1 MHIAVDARAA
11 LSYRGTGIGT
21 YTTQLIQ
28 HLLRL
33 DRCNRY
39 TLLLPGGR
47 WVPAGPGVGELL
59 GWCGEKQPDFW
70 QGVEPVVSPP
80 PDPVD
85 VYLVPQ
91 NGLGGPAFFGSRP
104 GPGSPSSSSPAHRPR
119 LVVTVHDL
127 IPYVLPQTCSRTFLR
142 RALAEI
148 PRAVAKAEVVLT
160 VSFHSKRDLQTILG
174 VPESRLVVV
183 PEAPEDRFAPLERDL
198 CLRVARRY
206 GIEGPFILNVGGFSR
221 RKNLPR
227 LIEAFAELCRTTS
240 LPHRLVLVG
249 RPGGGSFARC
259 QTLADQLGLAGRV
272 LFPGFVAADDL
283 PALYNAAELFIFP
296 SLYEGFG
303 LPPLEAMACGTP
315 VVSAAT
321 SSLPEVVGEAARL
334 VDPLDSAALAQAM
347 REVLTDPGEAERL
360 RQAGLRR
367 AQEFSWRRT
376 AWLTLLALEQAAF
389 A

>member
-1 MHIAVDARAA
+1 MHIAIDARAA
-11 LSYRGTGIGT
+11 LVYRGTGIGT
-21 YTTQLIQ
+21 YTTQLLQ

-33 DRCNRY
+33 DRYNRY
-39 TLLLPGGR
+39 TLLLPGER
-47 WVPAGPGVGELL
+47 WVAAGPGVGELL
-59 GWCGEKQPDFW
+59 NWCGEKQPDFW
-70 QGVEPVVSPP
+70 QGVGPVASLP
-80 PDPVD
+80 PDQVD

-91 NGLGGPAFFGSRP
+91 NGLGMPAFSGSGR
-104 GPGSPSSSSPAHRPR
+104 RPR

-127 IPYVLPQTCSRTFLR
+127 IPYVLPQTCSQTFLR

-148 PRAVAKAEVVLT
+148 PRAVAEAEAVLT
-160 VSFHSKRDLQTILG
+160 VSFHSKRDLQDILG

-183 PEAPEDRFAPLERDL
+183 PEAPEDRFVPLERDS
-198 CLRVARRY
+198 CRLRVARRY

-227 LIEAFAELCRTTS
+227 LIQAFAELCRTTS

-259 QTLADQLGLAGRV
+259 QALADHLGLAGRV
-272 LFPGFVAADDL
+272 IFPGFVAADDL
-283 PALYNAAELFIFP
+283 PALYNAADLFVFP

-303 LPPLEAMACGTP
+303 LPPLEAMGCGVP
-315 VVSAAT
+315 VVAAAA
-321 SSLPEVVGEAARL
+321 SSLPEVVGDGALL
-334 VDPLDSAALAQAM
+334 VDPLDTAALARAM
-347 REVLTDPGEAERL
+347 QQVLLDPVEAERL

-376 AWLTLLALEQAAF
+376 ALLTLLALEQAAL
-389 A
+389 ATGR